1 MAKKNLVS
9 GPMLSPL
16 AEIWAQN
23 VFFSDFTSFF
33 FKNLALL
40 VTRYH
45 GQLLSCTISEET
57 NDPIL
62 RKVSDEQTDRQTDES
77 KKLMQAW
84 KVSSVYWASRGEN
97 IKKIHRIALE

>member
-1 MAKKNLVS
+1 M
-9 GPMLSPL
+9 
-16 AEIWAQN
+16 
-23 VFFSDFTSFF
+23 FFADFTSFF

-84 KVSSVYWASRGEN
+84 KVSSVYWLQGEK
-97 IKKIHRIALE
+97 ILKKFIQ